1 MRIPKISLAVF
12 GLCVAAAF
20 ISAGCQQANEN
31 QNTTAT
37 SSVTP
42 PAMQNLTLVSRPEK
56 IEQMMKERG
65 EQDQANPTLRIIS
78 PAKNATING
87 STVEVKLE
95 LTGDLKGYKPHK
107 DPPSG
112 KGNHIHLILDNQPY
126 ETYYELCQPFQLLN
140 VSAGDHTLRV
150 FSSRPWHERF
160 KND

>member
-12 GLCVAAAF
+12 GFCVAAAF

-42 PAMQNLTLVSRPEK
+42 PATQNLTLVSRPEK

-65 EQDQANPTLRIIS
+65 EQDQAKPTLRIIS

-87 STVEVKLE
+87 STEEITLE
-95 LTGDLKGYKPHK
+95 LNRDLKGHKPHK
-107 DPPSG
+107 DQATA
-112 KGNHIHLILDNQPY
+112 KGHHIHAILDN
-126 ETYYELCQPFQLLN
+126 
-140 VSAGDHTLRV
+140 
-150 FSSRPWHERF
+150 
-160 KND
+160 